1 MAVIQNK
8 VQINRS
14 VEEVFDFTGD
24 PRNELKWN
32 PDVEI
37 MEMITDEPIG
47 VGSKFR
53 AKWKQSRILELEF
66 TRYDR
71 PRAWTTFNGGL
82 LSVNLDCTITPDN
95 TGTGAIFHSRFEIHP
110 HGIMILLFPII
121 LRSLKRAE
129 KNNMAYIKQA
139 LEKSNS

>member
-1 MAVIQNK
+1 MAVIQNR

-47 VGSKFR
+47 VG
-53 AKWKQSRILELEF
+53 
-66 TRYDR
+66 
-71 PRAWTTFNGGL
+71 
-82 LSVNLDCTITPDN
+82 
-95 TGTGAIFHSRFEIHP
+95 
-110 HGIMILLFPII
+110 
-121 LRSLKRAE
+121 
-129 KNNMAYIKQA
+129 
-139 LEKSNS
+139 